1 MARQLIYTVTSGR
14 SGTVF
19 LTELLRNNLPSEAT
33 NVFHERTGYP
43 NFGVHT
49 PDASHLTTF
58 NSVGNAPNV
67 RLFFRQ
73 KLERDLAEPVD
84 CHAEVSHFLCKSGLV
99 ENLPIIAD
107 RAEVHLI
114 SLQRDPFKTAWSF
127 INRFDFF
134 NSGFTWLFS
143 LDPRYRNRIVPSEPF
158 LEHGMFG
165 SAIWYVAE
173 MRARS
178 AYYREL
184 VREEVPSVMF
194 HEVALEELVT
204 RTGAFALLRNLGF
217 GSGEVSLPGK
227 KNETKQQCFGEKERE
242 IARKIFEHR
251 WENPEGLG
259 LEFFQSGRRLANASA
274 AERAPRIEFS
284 VGKSS

>member
-14 SGTVF
+14 SGTVY
-19 LTELLRNNLPSEAT
+19 LTELLRRNLPPETSK
-33 NVFHERTGYP
+33 VYHERTGYP

-58 NSVGNAPNV
+58 NSVGNAPNI
-67 RLFFRQ
+67 RRFFRQ

-84 CHAEVSHFLCKSGLV
+84 CHVEVSHFLCKSGLV
-99 ENLPIIAD
+99 ENLSFVVE

-114 SLQRDPFKTAWSF
+114 ALQRDPFKTAWSF

-184 VREEVPSVMF
+184 VRKEIPGILY
-194 HEVALEELVT
+194 HEVELEDLVT
-204 RTGAFALLRNLGF
+204 REGALALLQGIGF
-217 GSGEVSLPGK
+217 GSEETNLPGK
-227 KNETKQQCFGEKERE
+227 KNETKQHCFGETEKEA
-242 IARKIFEHR
+242 ARKIFNHR
-251 WENPEGLG
+251 WGDPEGLG
-259 LEFFQSGRRLANASA
+259 LEFYRSGRRLSQASLPKK
-274 AERAPRIEFS
+274 APRIEFS
-284 VGKSS
+284 VG